1 VRHRSAPPRV
11 GAHTAE
17 VLREAG
23 YADAEIAD
31 LDRSGVVRLG

>member
-1 VRHRSAPPRV
+1 
-11 GAHTAE
+11 

-31 LDRSGVVRLG
+31 LRRRNVIGGKTP